1 MTQSSGARPIL
12 IFDGTCGFCRR
23 WIERWR
29 AVLGDR
35 VDIVPYQDNLDRFP
49 VIPAERFAEA
59 VHFYEPQLDRWSRG
73 AEAVFR
79 SLAYA
84 EGHGWTLALY
94 RNLPGFAAVSEWV
107 YRRVAA
113 HRSFFD
119 RVTGLIWG
127 VHLVPP
133 GERLTSWLF
142 LRALALIYIVAFLS
156 LAAQISGLVG
166 SQGIYPAQD
175 FLRAVRDHYGS
186 SGFWL
191 APSIFWINAGDGML
205 LGACIAGAVTALA
218 LIAGLMPLG
227 CLAIL
232 WCLYLSLATVCRDF
246 LWFQWDGLLLEAGFL
261 ALFIAPRR
269 LWSRVKSDPPPSR
282 VGLWL
287 LRWLLFRLL
296 VASALVKITSH
307 DPAWRHLT
315 ALRYHYE
322 TQPLPP
328 WTAWYAHHLPG
339 EFQSLSAVLMFMIE
353 GVLPF
358 FLFGPRRIRFAA
370 ATTIAGLQLLILITG
385 NYGFFNWLTLAL
397 CLLVFDDGA
406 WPATWMRA
414 LQPGV
419 RPYRSR
425 WLLPAG
431 AGLFVLSLVPLSGS
445 ANLHLPLE
453 PVSSLYEFSAPFR
466 LVNPYG
472 LFAVMT
478 TRRPEII
485 LEGSSDGHTWTPYEF
500 RYKPGRLGHRPA
512 FVAPHQPRL
521 DWQMWFAA
529 LDDPR
534 SQPWFFSFCQGLL
547 QNSPPVL
554 ALLATNPFPRS
565 PPRYLKATLYDYHFT
580 DARTRKVTGDW
591 WSRTKTR
598 PYLPVLAFEGG
609 QLVAVP
615 DSLLHP

>member
-1 MTQSSGARPIL
+1 LTQSSGARPIL

-35 VDIVPYQDNLDRFP
+35 VEIVPYQDILDRFP
-49 VIPAERFAEA
+49 DIPAERFAEA
-59 VHFYEPQLDRWSRG
+59 VHFYEPQSDRWSRG

-84 EGHGWTLALY
+84 EGHGWALALY
-94 RNLPGFAAVSEWV
+94 RNLPGFAAVSEWI

-113 HRSFFD
+113 HRSFLY
-119 RVTGLIWG
+119 RVTGWIWG
-127 VHLVPP
+127 EHLVPP
-133 GERLTSWLF
+133 GQRITSWLF
-142 LRALALIYIVAFLS
+142 LRVLGLIYAVAFLS
-156 LAAQISGLVG
+156 LAVQISGLVG
-166 SQGIYPAQD
+166 SHGIYPAQD
-175 FLRAVRDHYGS
+175 FFRTVRDHYGS

-191 APSIFWINAGDGML
+191 TPSIFWMNAGDGML
-205 LGACIAGAVTALA
+205 RGACIAGAVTALA
-218 LIAGLMPLG
+218 LVAGLMPLG

-232 WCLYLSLATVCRDF
+232 WFLYLSLATVCRDF

-269 LWSRVKSDPPPSR
+269 PWSRIKSDPPPPR

-328 WTAWYAHHLPG
+328 WTAWYAHHFPAT
-339 EFQSLSAVLMFMIE
+339 FQSMSAFLMFMIE
-353 GVLPF
+353 GVVPF

-370 ATTIAGLQLLILITG
+370 ATAIAGFQLLILLTG

-397 CLLVFDDGA
+397 CLLAFDDGV
-406 WPATWMRA
+406 WPASWRGG
-414 LQPGV
+414 LRPGI

-425 WLLPAG
+425 WLLPA
-431 AGLFVLSLVPLSGS
+431 ALVLFVLSLVPLSGS
-445 ANLHLPLE
+445 AGLHLPLG
-453 PVSSLYEFSAPFR
+453 PVSSLSESLQPFR

-478 TRRPEII
+478 TERPEII
-485 LEGSSDGHTWTPYEF
+485 LEGSADGRTWVPYEF
-500 RYKPGRLGHRPA
+500 RYKPGRLDRRPA

-521 DWQMWFAA
+521 DWQLWFAA
-529 LDDPR
+529 LGDPR
-534 SQPWFFSFCQGLL
+534 SEPWFFSFCQGLL

-554 ALLATNPFPRS
+554 SLLATNPFPRA
-565 PPRYLKATLYDYHFT
+565 PPRYLRATLYDYHFT
-580 DARTRKVTGDW
+580 EAGTRKATGDW